1 MLNDAA
7 DIDDKHL
14 KTILNYNLDV
24 QRGEIEMNKEVISE
38 FFHMLK
44 DPKISEMK
52 AKIMMKFNFAK
63 KE

>member
-1 MLNDAA
+1 M
-7 DIDDKHL
+7 
-14 KTILNYNLDV
+14 
-24 QRGEIEMNKEVISE
+24 SE

-63 KE
+63 KEQKKHKEKIGRMLQKTNGLSQNNK

>member
-1 MLNDAA
+1 M
-7 DIDDKHL
+7 
-14 KTILNYNLDV
+14 
-24 QRGEIEMNKEVISE
+24 SE